1 MPEADS
7 GLLNLNDRY
16 RESGPSEIIA
26 QGRLRPIAG
35 VREIDWAQG
44 VAYTYRVHYENIGA
58 VSKERKSRSNRGQST
73 VFTNIR
79 INCALPPAFP
89 VNNSRG
95 WYEHQS

>member
-1 MPEADS
+1 M
-7 GLLNLNDRY
+7 
-16 RESGPSEIIA
+16 
-26 QGRLRPIAG
+26 PIAG

-44 VAYTYRVHYENIGA
+44 VAYTYREHYENIGA
-58 VSKERKSRSNRGQST
+58 VSKERKSRSNWGQST

-79 INCALPPAFP
+79 INCALTPVFP

>member
-1 MPEADS
+1 MP
-7 GLLNLNDRY
+7 
-16 RESGPSEIIA
+16 IV
-26 QGRLRPIAG
+26 G

-44 VAYTYRVHYENIGA
+44 VAYTYREHYENIGA

-73 VFTNIR
+73 IDSNISEY
-79 INCALPPAFP
+79 CALTPVFP